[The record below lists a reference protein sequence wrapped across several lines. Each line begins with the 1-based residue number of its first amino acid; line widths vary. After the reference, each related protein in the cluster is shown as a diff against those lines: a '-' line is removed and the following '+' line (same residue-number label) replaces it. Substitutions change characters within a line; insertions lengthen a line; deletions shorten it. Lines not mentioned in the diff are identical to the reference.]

1 MNIQFAQPHIAEQAM
16 IHLNMLFVFNE
27 LSVRAHMNPPNQ
39 IKLDG
44 AIHDTENKHI
54 TDILT
59 KYEGTII

>member
-27 LSVRAHMNPPNQ
+27 LSVRAAIAPDNQ
-39 IKLDG
+39 LKLDG
-44 AIHDTENKHI
+44 DIHDTENKHI